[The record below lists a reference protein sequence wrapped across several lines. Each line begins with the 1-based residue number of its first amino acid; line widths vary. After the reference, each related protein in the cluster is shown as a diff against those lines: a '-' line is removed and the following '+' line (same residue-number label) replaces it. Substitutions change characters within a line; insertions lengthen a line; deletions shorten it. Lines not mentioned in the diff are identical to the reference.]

1 MTLDQPTER
10 QPPLK
15 CVVLNVEYCWLSLGY
30 GKPTLQQVSSCILSL
45 STQQQVSFDLPE
57 VVAPQPSHQRAPCAT
72 SWHSLDAAASAT
84 VNNYTTK

>member
-45 STQQQVSFDLPE
+45 STQQQVSLTYLRWSRL
-57 VVAPQPSHQRAPCAT
+57 SHLINVLHVQLLGTR
-72 SWHSLDAAASAT
+72 LMQQLLQQ
-84 VNNYTTK
+84 